1 MGKLLMEHLPV
12 LYEEALQQLAVKSD
26 GIYLDCTFGRGGHS
40 QGILDLLGSNGQLL
54 AFDRDADAINAE
66 SAQAM
71 SSDKRFNLKHS
82 CFSELENIV
91 SGDGLAGKI
100 DGILL
105 DLGVSSPQLDT
116 PERGFSFLRDGP
128 LDMRM
133 DSSNG
138 VSAEQWLS
146 SVDEKDLVKVLF
158 EYGEEK
164 FARRIARAILEQR
177 VKSPITTTKQLADL
191 IEDVVPI
198 REKHKHP
205 ATRTFQAIRI
215 EINKE
220 LDELSTVLDQAI
232 RVLGPGGKLVVI
244 SFHSLEDRI
253 VKRFIRN
260 ESGAKHNPGKL
271 PIKEVDILKGVL
283 KKPGKGFK
291 ASAQEISQNP
301 RARSAVMRVAEKI

>member
-1 MGKLLMEHLPV
+1 M
-12 LYEEALQQLAVKSD
+12 YAEALQQLAIKSD
-26 GIYLDCTFGRGGHS
+26 GVYLDGTFGRGGHS

-54 AFDRDADAINAE
+54 AFDRDVDAINADC
-66 SAQAM
+66 AQAM
-71 SSDKRFNLKHS
+71 CLDKRFKLKHS

-91 SGDGLAGKI
+91 NSEGLAEKI

-133 DSSNG
+133 DSSAG

-146 SVDEKDLVKVLF
+146 TVDEKYLVKVLF

-177 VKSPITTTKQLADL
+177 MKSPITTTKQLADL
-191 IEDVVPI
+191 IADVMPL

-271 PIKEVDILKGVL
+271 PIKEVDILKGIL

-291 ASAQEISQNP
+291 ASAQEINQNP

>member
-1 MGKLLMEHLPV
+1 MEHLPV
-12 LYEEALQQLAVKSD
+12 MYAEVLQQLAIKSD

-40 QGILDLLGSNGQLL
+40 QGILDLLGSSGRLL
-54 AFDRDADAINAE
+54 AFDRDADAINADRAKE
-66 SAQAM
+66 M
-71 SSDKRFNLKHS
+71 LLDKRFALVHS
-82 CFSELENIV
+82 CFSQLENIV
-91 SGDGLAGKI
+91 TSEGLVGKV

-133 DSSNG
+133 DSSAG
-138 VSAEQWLS
+138 LSAEQWLS
-146 SVDEKDLVKVLF
+146 TVDEKDLVKVLF

-177 VKSPITTTKQLADL
+177 AKSSITTTKQLADL
-191 IEDVVPI
+191 IEDVVPL

-220 LDELSTVLDQAI
+220 LDELYSVLYQAI
-232 RVLGPGGKLVVI
+232 RVLGPEGKLVVI

-271 PIKEVDILKGVL
+271 PVKEVDILKGVL
-283 KKPGKGFK
+283 KKPSKGFK
-291 ASAQEISQNP
+291 ASNQEISQNP

>member
-1 MGKLLMEHLPV
+1 M
-12 LYEEALQQLAVKSD
+12 YAEALQQLAIKSD
-26 GIYLDCTFGRGGHS
+26 GVYLDCTFGRGGHS

-54 AFDRDADAINAE
+54 AFDRDADAINADR
-66 SAQAM
+66 AQAM
-71 SSDKRFNLKHS
+71 RSDKRFTLKHS

-91 SGDGLAGKI
+91 NSEGLAERV

-116 PERGFSFLRDGP
+116 PERGFSFLRNGP

-133 DSSNG
+133 DSSAG
-138 VSAEQWLS
+138 ISAQQWLS

-253 VKRFIRN
+253 VKRFIRA

-291 ASAQEISQNP
+291 ASAQEINQNP
-301 RARSAVMRVAEKI
+301 RSRSAVMRVAEKI